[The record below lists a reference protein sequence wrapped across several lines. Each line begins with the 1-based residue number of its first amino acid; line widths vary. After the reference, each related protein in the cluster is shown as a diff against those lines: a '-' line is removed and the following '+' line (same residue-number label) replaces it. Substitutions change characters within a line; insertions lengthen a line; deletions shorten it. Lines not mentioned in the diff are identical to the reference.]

1 MSTDRRSRT
10 TLSPVRSAPLRCV
23 RCGHVASGR
32 AGERCPVDGAALCLV
47 AEIPSKHEPLLGTVL
62 GGRYPVVGVLG
73 RGGMGAV
80 YRGVQE
86 PLGRA
91 VALKVIRPE
100 AALGDDDNPLRR
112 RFFREAQAIAALS
125 HPGIVGLYDY
135 GETTDGLLFMVMELI
150 EGPTLRQV
158 LKEAGRLPVERAIAL
173 TAQVLDALAQA
184 HGLGIVHR
192 DLKPG
197 NVMLVDAGTPDER
210 AKLLDFGVAKV
221 FAQDPGLADIT
232 QGGSGTTLG
241 TPRYMAPEQVING
254 EISPQTDLYAV
265 GVLLFALLTGKP
277 PFDGP
282 SAFDIQRLHQEA
294 PVPALPAELGVPPSV
309 EAVLRHA
316 LEKRAADRPASAR
329 AMAAA
334 LRAAVQTAPL
344 ERTVIASVPV
354 TAPLLRMPSPSL
366 AAVAEPSELLD
377 ETSGHGE
384 ALVRRPGTRAGGP
397 PRGVFFAG
405 LAVAAAAGGFLLM
418 HLMDAPPAPA
428 PAPVAASTAPAPPSL
443 NVSAAAPVAPV
454 PADAGVT
461 PAPASDAPVGS
472 AAPKSAPRPAAV
484 AKPAPRPAARPSSAP
499 AVKVERL

>member
-1 MSTDRRSRT
+1 MSIDRRSRT
-10 TLSPVRSAPLRCV
+10 LVTAVRSLPLRCP
-23 RCGHVASGR
+23 RCGHAASGR
-32 AGERCPVDGAALCLV
+32 PGERCPVEGAALCV
-47 AEIPSKHEPLLGTVL
+47 AAEIPSKPEPLLGTVL

-86 PLGRA
+86 PLGRG

-100 AALGDDDNPLRR
+100 AALLDDDNPLRR

-135 GETTDGLLFMVMELI
+135 GETTDGLLYMVMELI

-158 LKEAGRLPVERAIAL
+158 LKEAGRLPAARAVSL
-173 TAQVLDALAQA
+173 VAQVLDALSQA
-184 HGLGIVHR
+184 HALGIVHR

-197 NVMLVDAGTPDER
+197 NVMIVGAGTGTSDEHV
-210 AKLLDFGVAKV
+210 KLLDFGVAKV

-232 QGGSGTTLG
+232 QGGSATTLG
-241 TPRYMAPEQVING
+241 TPRYMAPEQVVNG

-294 PVPALPAELGVPPSV
+294 EVPALPSELAVPARV

-316 LEKRAADRPASAR
+316 LEKRPADRPASAR

-334 LRAAVQTAPL
+334 LREAVEAAPA
-344 ERTVIASVPV
+344 ERAVVASVPV
-354 TAPLLRMPSPSL
+354 TMPADRTPLSNL
-366 AAVAEPSELLD
+366 AELSEPLD

-384 ALVRRPGTRAGGP
+384 TLARRPGGRSGGP
-397 PRGVFFAG
+397 PRGLFFAG

-428 PAPVAASTAPAPPSL
+428 PVAASMAPAPPSRT
-443 NVSAAAPVAPV
+443 VRAAV
-454 PADAGVT
+454 PMAADAGVPT
-461 PAPASDAPVGS
+461 APASQAPAAPGPATRPAAARPAPA
-472 AAPKSAPRPAAV
+472 K
-484 AKPAPRPAARPSSAP
+484 PAARPSTAP